1 MNAIIYVR
9 VSTAEQ
15 AEFGYSLKAQQDI
28 CIEYAKRNKYEVLE
42 VFVEKGESAK
52 TLNRTA
58 LKEML
63 EYARLNKNK
72 IDALISIR

>member
-15 AEFGYSLKAQQDI
+15 AEFGYSLKTQEEM
-28 CIEYAKRNKYEVLE
+28 CVNFAKSQKYNVLK

-58 LKEML
+58 LKELL
-63 EYARLNKNK
+63 EYARTNKNI
-72 IDALISIR
+72 IDA